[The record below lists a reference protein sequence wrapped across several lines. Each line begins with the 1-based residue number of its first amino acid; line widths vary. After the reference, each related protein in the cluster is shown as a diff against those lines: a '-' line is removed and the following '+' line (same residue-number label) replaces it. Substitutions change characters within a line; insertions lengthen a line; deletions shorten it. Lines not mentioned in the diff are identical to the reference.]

1 MSDSEDEREQS
12 KVVVCDN
19 GTGFVK
25 CGFGGE
31 NFPRHVFQ
39 SMLGK
44 PILRAE
50 DAEVDS
56 KVKLKELMIGD
67 EAAAAR
73 QYLEIR
79 YPVENGKIKNWTDM
93 ELLWKHTFHDVMNIC
108 DGVDYDCGEYKV
120 LLTEAPLNWH
130 QVSVFALSRR
140 PGGEDEALR
149 QKGPMLAAVGALM
162 VWMQC
167 ATVIGVLQ
175 GTLYPSCKSNDQC
188 LTKGTYCAIGGRYP
202 QDPNCWY
209 CGTTAP
215 LGAQVDDE
223 TDRGVLN
230 DIESPHYAG
239 MNSTYVQLLCHD
251 PANFVWGEK
260 RPPPEW
266 DEHNHVGFG
275 SQQQQEENP
284 LWQSNVKSWCDAC
297 FHLESGTVSEATGWS
312 IPADNITTMG
322 LADYVTYLFAAA
334 FVALTLVGELKVH
347 AC

>member
-1 MSDSEDEREQS
+1 MAASQ
-12 KVVVCDN
+12 N
-19 GTGFVK
+19 
-25 CGFGGE
+25 
-31 NFPRHVFQ
+31 P
-39 SMLGK
+39 L
-44 PILRAE
+44 A
-50 DAEVDS
+50 A
-56 KVKLKELMIGD
+56 GD
-67 EAAAAR
+67 ELAAPSASASEGEMQAVLDSIEDLSAESKSALQAWVDMKLR
-73 QYLEIR
+73 Q
-79 YPVENGKIKNWTDM
+79 PPPPGPA
-93 ELLWKHTFHDVMNIC
+93 
-108 DGVDYDCGEYKV
+108 DGGLGSAVTSIV
-120 LLTEAPLNWH
+120 AHLTEAPLNWH

-266 DEHNHVGFG
+266 DEHNQVGFG